1 MGAQADRVQ
10 PFEPFEVSLDYAQRI
25 AQNAWAKRPNAMI
38 HSMTG
43 YATLT
48 RELPQGSVQIELR
61 SVNSRFLDIGFRI
74 PDDFRAVEPQFR
86 ELIGAC
92 VGRGKVDC
100 RLSYALRPLADEAIA
115 VDQNMLAR
123 LARLATEVRRVMP
136 EVQPMRVSEVIN
148 WPGMITDGAATFAA
162 MRAASIDL
170 IRVALEEL
178 TASRAREG
186 AKLGEAIAERTAQ
199 MRTRLR
205 SLEPIIPH
213 AIAAYQD
220 KLVAKLR
227 EVLSTQDEDRI
238 RQEIAVFG
246 VRIDV
251 AEELSRLAAH
261 LDEVDRVIAKGG
273 LVGKRL
279 DFLMQELNREANTL
293 GSKSVAREL
302 SEAAVEFK
310 LAIEQIR
317 EQVQNLE

>member
-1 MGAQADRVQ
+1 
-10 PFEPFEVSLDYAQRI
+10 
-25 AQNAWAKRPNAMI
+25 
-38 HSMTG
+38 MTG
-43 YATLT
+43 YATLV
-48 RELPQGSVQIELR
+48 RELPQGSVQLELR
-61 SVNSRFLDIGFRI
+61 SVNSRFLDIAFRI

-86 ELIGAC
+86 ELIGAR
-92 VGRGKVDC
+92 VGRGKIDC
-100 RLSYALRPLADEAIA
+100 RLSYTLKPLADESIS
-115 VDQNMLAR
+115 VDQATLAR
-123 LARLATEVRRVMP
+123 LARLVTEVRRVMP
-136 EVQPMRVSEVIN
+136 EAQPMRVSEVIN
-148 WPGMITDGAATFAA
+148 WPGIVADSAAAFDV
-162 MRAASIDL
+162 MRAASIELMRAALDDL
-170 IRVALEEL
+170 IA
-178 TASRAREG
+178 TRARVG
-186 AKLGEAIAERTAQ
+186 AKLGESITSRTTQ

-205 SLEPIIPH
+205 SLEPIIPQ

-220 KLVAKLR
+220 KLTAKLR

-261 LDEVDRVIAKGG
+261 LDEVDRVITKGG
-273 LVGKRL
+273 ASGKRL

>member
-1 MGAQADRVQ
+1 
-10 PFEPFEVSLDYAQRI
+10 
-25 AQNAWAKRPNAMI
+25 
-38 HSMTG
+38 MTG
-43 YATLT
+43 YATLV
-48 RELPQGSVQIELR
+48 RELPQGSVQLELR
-61 SVNSRFLDIGFRI
+61 SVNSRFLDIAFRI

-86 ELIGAC
+86 ELIGAR
-92 VGRGKVDC
+92 VGRGKIDC
-100 RLSYALRPLADEAIA
+100 RLSYTLKPLADESIS
-115 VDQNMLAR
+115 VDQATLAR
-123 LARLATEVRRVMP
+123 LARLVTEVRRVMP
-136 EVQPMRVSEVIN
+136 EAQPMRVSEVIN
-148 WPGMITDGAATFAA
+148 WPGIVADSAAAFDV
-162 MRAASIDL
+162 MRAASIELMRAALDDL
-170 IRVALEEL
+170 IA
-178 TASRAREG
+178 TRAREG
-186 AKLGEAIAERTAQ
+186 AKLGESITSRTTQ

-205 SLEPIIPH
+205 SLEPIVPQ

-220 KLVAKLR
+220 KLTAKLR

-261 LDEVDRVIAKGG
+261 LDEVDRVITKGG
-273 LVGKRL
+273 ASGKRL

>member
-1 MGAQADRVQ
+1 
-10 PFEPFEVSLDYAQRI
+10 
-25 AQNAWAKRPNAMI
+25 MI

-43 YATLT
+43 YATLV
-48 RELPQGSVQIELR
+48 RELPQGSVQLELR
-61 SVNSRFLDIGFRI
+61 SVNSRFLDIAFRI

-86 ELIGAC
+86 ELIGAR
-92 VGRGKVDC
+92 VGRGKIDC
-100 RLSYALRPLADEAIA
+100 RLSYTLKPLADESIS
-115 VDQNMLAR
+115 VDQATLAR
-123 LARLATEVRRVMP
+123 LARLVTEVRRVMP
-136 EVQPMRVSEVIN
+136 EAQPMRVSEVIN
-148 WPGMITDGAATFAA
+148 WPGIVADSAAAFDV
-162 MRAASIDL
+162 MRAASIELMRAALDDL
-170 IRVALEEL
+170 IA
-178 TASRAREG
+178 TRAREG
-186 AKLGEAIAERTAQ
+186 AKLGESITSRTTQ

-205 SLEPIIPH
+205 SLEPIIPQ

-220 KLVAKLR
+220 KLTAKLR

-273 LVGKRL
+273 ASGKRL

>member
-1 MGAQADRVQ
+1 
-10 PFEPFEVSLDYAQRI
+10 
-25 AQNAWAKRPNAMI
+25 MI

-43 YATLT
+43 YATLA
-48 RELPQGSVQIELR
+48 RELPQGSVQLELR
-61 SVNSRFLDIGFRI
+61 SVNSRFLDIAFRI

-86 ELIGAC
+86 ELIGTR

-100 RLSYALRPLADEAIA
+100 RLSYTLKPLADESVS
-115 VDQNMLAR
+115 VDQPTLAR
-123 LARLATEVRRVMP
+123 LARLVTEVRRVMP
-136 EVQPMRVSEVIN
+136 DVQPMRVSEVIN
-148 WPGMITDGAATFAA
+148 WPGIVADSAAAFEAL
-162 MRAASIDL
+162 RVASIEL
-170 IRVALEEL
+170 MRIALDDL
-178 TASRAREG
+178 TATRAREG
-186 AKLGEAIAERTAQ
+186 AKLGESIISRTTQ
-199 MRTRLR
+199 MRARLR
-205 SLEPIIPH
+205 SLEPIIPQ

-220 KLVAKLR
+220 KLSMKLR

-273 LVGKRL
+273 PSGKRL

>member
-1 MGAQADRVQ
+1 
-10 PFEPFEVSLDYAQRI
+10 
-25 AQNAWAKRPNAMI
+25 MI

-43 YATLT
+43 YATLV
-48 RELPQGSVQIELR
+48 RELPQGSVQLELR
-61 SVNSRFLDIGFRI
+61 SVNSRFLDIAFRI

-86 ELIGAC
+86 ELIGAR
-92 VGRGKVDC
+92 VGRGKIDC
-100 RLSYALRPLADEAIA
+100 RLSYTLKPLADESIS
-115 VDQNMLAR
+115 VDQATLAR
-123 LARLATEVRRVMP
+123 LARLVTEVRRVMP
-136 EVQPMRVSEVIN
+136 EVQPMRASEVIN
-148 WPGMITDGAATFAA
+148 WPGIVADSAAAFEA
-162 MRAASIDL
+162 MRAASIELMRTALDDL
-170 IRVALEEL
+170 AA
-178 TASRAREG
+178 TRAREG
-186 AKLGEAIAERTAQ
+186 AKLGESITSRTTQ
-199 MRTRLR
+199 MRARLR
-205 SLEPIIPH
+205 SLEPIIPQ

-220 KLVAKLR
+220 KLTAKLR
-227 EVLSTQDEDRI
+227 EVLSTHDEDRI

-273 LVGKRL
+273 PLGKRL

>member
-1 MGAQADRVQ
+1 
-10 PFEPFEVSLDYAQRI
+10 
-25 AQNAWAKRPNAMI
+25 
-38 HSMTG
+38 MTG

-48 RELPQGSVQIELR
+48 RELPQGSVQLELR
-61 SVNSRFLDIGFRI
+61 SVNSRFLDIAFRI

-86 ELIGAC
+86 EIIGARI
-92 VGRGKVDC
+92 GRGKVDC
-100 RLSYALRPLADEAIA
+100 RLSYAIRPLADEAIA
-115 VDQNMLAR
+115 IDQLALVR
-123 LARLATEVRRVMP
+123 LANLAAEVRRIMP

-148 WPGMITDGAATFAA
+148 WPGMLSDSAATFET
-162 MRAASIDL
+162 MRAASL
-170 IRVALEEL
+170 ELVRTALEEL
-178 TASRAREG
+178 TATRAREG
-186 AKLGEAIAERTAQ
+186 AKLGEAISSRTAQ
-199 MRTRLR
+199 MRARLR
-205 SLEPIIPH
+205 SLEPIIPQ
-213 AIAAYQD
+213 AIAAYQE
-220 KLVAKLR
+220 KLITKLR

-238 RQEIAVFG
+238 RQEIAMFG

-261 LDEVDRVIAKGG
+261 LDEVDRVVAKGG
-273 LVGKRL
+273 MVGKRL

>member
-1 MGAQADRVQ
+1 
-10 PFEPFEVSLDYAQRI
+10 
-25 AQNAWAKRPNAMI
+25 
-38 HSMTG
+38 MTG
-43 YATLT
+43 YATLV
-48 RELPQGSVQIELR
+48 RELPQGSVQLELR
-61 SVNSRFLDIGFRI
+61 SVNSRFLDIAFRI

-86 ELIGAC
+86 ELIGAR
-92 VGRGKVDC
+92 VGRGKIDC
-100 RLSYALRPLADEAIA
+100 RLSYTLKPLADESIS
-115 VDQNMLAR
+115 VDQATLAR
-123 LARLATEVRRVMP
+123 LARLVTEVRRVMP
-136 EVQPMRVSEVIN
+136 EVQPMRASEVIN
-148 WPGMITDGAATFAA
+148 WPGIVADSAAAFEA
-162 MRAASIDL
+162 MRAASIELMRTALDDL
-170 IRVALEEL
+170 AA
-178 TASRAREG
+178 TRAREG
-186 AKLGEAIAERTAQ
+186 AKLGESITSRTTQ
-199 MRTRLR
+199 MRARLR
-205 SLEPIIPH
+205 SLEPIIPQ

-220 KLVAKLR
+220 KLTAKLR
-227 EVLSTQDEDRI
+227 EVLSTHDEDRI

-273 LVGKRL
+273 PLGKRL

>member
-1 MGAQADRVQ
+1 
-10 PFEPFEVSLDYAQRI
+10 
-25 AQNAWAKRPNAMI
+25 
-38 HSMTG
+38 MTG
-43 YATLT
+43 YATLV
-48 RELPQGSVQIELR
+48 RELPQGSVQLELR
-61 SVNSRFLDIGFRI
+61 SVNSRFLDIAFRI

-86 ELIGAC
+86 ELIGAR
-92 VGRGKVDC
+92 VGRGKIDC
-100 RLSYALRPLADEAIA
+100 RLSYTLKPLADESIS
-115 VDQNMLAR
+115 VDQATLAR
-123 LARLATEVRRVMP
+123 LARLVTEVRRVMP
-136 EVQPMRVSEVIN
+136 EAQPMRVSEVIN
-148 WPGMITDGAATFAA
+148 WPGIVADSAAAFDV
-162 MRAASIDL
+162 MRAASIELMRAALDDL
-170 IRVALEEL
+170 IA
-178 TASRAREG
+178 TRAREG
-186 AKLGEAIAERTAQ
+186 AKLGESITSRTTQ

-205 SLEPIIPH
+205 SLEPIIPQ

-220 KLVAKLR
+220 KLTAKLR

-238 RQEIAVFG
+238 RPEIAVFG

-273 LVGKRL
+273 ASGKRL

>member
-1 MGAQADRVQ
+1 
-10 PFEPFEVSLDYAQRI
+10 
-25 AQNAWAKRPNAMI
+25 MI

-43 YATLT
+43 YATLV
-48 RELPQGSVQIELR
+48 RELPQGSVQLELR
-61 SVNSRFLDIGFRI
+61 SVNSRFLDIAFRI

-86 ELIGAC
+86 ELIGAR
-92 VGRGKVDC
+92 VGRGKIDC
-100 RLSYALRPLADEAIA
+100 RLSYTLKPLADESIS
-115 VDQNMLAR
+115 VDQATLAR
-123 LARLATEVRRVMP
+123 LARLVTEVRRVMP
-136 EVQPMRVSEVIN
+136 EAQPMRVSEVIN
-148 WPGMITDGAATFAA
+148 WPGIVADSAAAFEA
-162 MRAASIDL
+162 MRAASIELMRAALDDL
-170 IRVALEEL
+170 IA
-178 TASRAREG
+178 TRAREG
-186 AKLGEAIAERTAQ
+186 AKLGESITSRTTQ

-205 SLEPIIPH
+205 SLEPIVPQ

-220 KLVAKLR
+220 KLTAKLR

-261 LDEVDRVIAKGG
+261 LDEVDRVITKGG
-273 LVGKRL
+273 ASGKRL

>member
-1 MGAQADRVQ
+1 
-10 PFEPFEVSLDYAQRI
+10 
-25 AQNAWAKRPNAMI
+25 
-38 HSMTG
+38 MTG
-43 YATLT
+43 YATLV
-48 RELPQGSVQIELR
+48 RELPQGSVQLELR
-61 SVNSRFLDIGFRI
+61 SVNSRFLDIAFRI
-74 PDDFRAVEPQFR
+74 PDDFRGVEPQFR
-86 ELIGAC
+86 ELIGAR
-92 VGRGKVDC
+92 VVRGKIDC
-100 RLSYALRPLADEAIA
+100 RLSYTLKPLADESIS
-115 VDQNMLAR
+115 VDQAALAR
-123 LARLATEVRRVMP
+123 LARLVTEVRRAMP

-148 WPGMITDGAATFAA
+148 WPGIVADSAAAFES
-162 MRAASIDL
+162 MRAASIEL
-170 IRVALEEL
+170 MRAALDDL
-178 TASRAREG
+178 TATRAREG
-186 AKLGEAIAERTAQ
+186 AKLGESITSRTTQ

-205 SLEPIIPH
+205 SLEPIIPQ

-220 KLVAKLR
+220 KLSAKLR

-273 LVGKRL
+273 ASGKRL

-302 SEAAVEFK
+302 SESAVEFK

>member
-1 MGAQADRVQ
+1 
-10 PFEPFEVSLDYAQRI
+10 
-25 AQNAWAKRPNAMI
+25 MI

-43 YATLT
+43 YATLV
-48 RELPQGSVQIELR
+48 RELPQGSVQLELR
-61 SVNSRFLDIGFRI
+61 SVNSRFLDIAFRI
-74 PDDFRAVEPQFR
+74 PDDFRGVEPQFR
-86 ELIGAC
+86 ELIGAR
-92 VGRGKVDC
+92 VVRGKIDC
-100 RLSYALRPLADEAIA
+100 RLSYTLKPLADESIS
-115 VDQNMLAR
+115 VDQAALAR
-123 LARLATEVRRVMP
+123 LARLVTEVRRAMP

-148 WPGMITDGAATFAA
+148 WPGIVADSAAAFES
-162 MRAASIDL
+162 MRAASIEL
-170 IRVALEEL
+170 MRAALDDL
-178 TASRAREG
+178 TATRAREG
-186 AKLGEAIAERTAQ
+186 AKLGESITSRTTQ

-205 SLEPIIPH
+205 SLEPIIPQ

-220 KLVAKLR
+220 KLSAKLR

-273 LVGKRL
+273 ASGKRL

-302 SEAAVEFK
+302 SESAVEFK

>member
-1 MGAQADRVQ
+1 
-10 PFEPFEVSLDYAQRI
+10 
-25 AQNAWAKRPNAMI
+25 
-38 HSMTG
+38 MTG
-43 YATLT
+43 YASLT
-48 RELPQGSVQIELR
+48 RELPQGSVQLELR
-61 SVNSRFLDIGFRI
+61 SVNSRFLDIAFRI
-74 PDDFRAVEPQFR
+74 PDDFRAVEPHFR
-86 ELIGAC
+86 EIIGAR

-100 RLSYALRPLADEAIA
+100 RLTYAIRPLADESITI
-115 VDQNMLAR
+115 DQAALLR
-123 LARLATEVRRVMP
+123 LANLAAEVRRVMP

-148 WPGMITDGAATFAA
+148 WPGMITDSAATFEA
-162 MRAASIDL
+162 MRAASLELVRI
-170 IRVALEEL
+170 ALEEL
-178 TASRAREG
+178 AATRAREG
-186 AKLGEAIAERTAQ
+186 AKLGEAISTRTAQ
-199 MRTRLR
+199 MRARLR
-205 SLEPIIPH
+205 SLEPIIPQ

-220 KLVAKLR
+220 KLIAKLR

-273 LVGKRL
+273 MVGKRL